1 MMTLYK
7 DRLHEL
13 EAEIREQNDYIKE
26 LIDLIERLGSYF
38 DERSQWIQKG
48 DKYLPANREAE
59 LLEQIDVVL

>member
-1 MMTLYK
+1 MRTFKEDHIEHLQAELQDYK
-7 DRLHEL
+7 D
-13 EAEIREQNDYIKE
+13 YCKE

-59 LLEQIDVVL
+59 LLEQIDGVL